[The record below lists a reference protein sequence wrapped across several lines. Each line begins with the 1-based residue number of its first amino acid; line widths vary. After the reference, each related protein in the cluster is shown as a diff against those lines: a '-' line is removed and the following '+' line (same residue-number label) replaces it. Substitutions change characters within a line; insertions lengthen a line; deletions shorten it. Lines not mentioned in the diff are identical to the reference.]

1 MKRGYFYWAVLF
13 LVFSIPG
20 FSYAQ
25 GKNASFK
32 VGVLYFENIIR
43 PEKVTPAQAALYT
56 VDPQYD
62 YLERAL
68 TDMLTTDLAAFP
80 QAQLLERARVE
91 KLLEEIKFGE
101 SGLVDEKTIQKRGL
115 AVEGDF
121 LIYGQLDKKK
131 GRLIVKTKVVDISKG
146 KIHSLKEVSGA
157 EEDVLVIAEGLKSA
171 VAGFLGLEQ
180 GPEINAFKMERG
192 GSLAVLPFYNNSKTN
207 KLGHLRQGLPAIFTD
222 KFIKLGRFV
231 IVERARIDS
240 VMQELGLQQSG
251 LIDEKTAVKIGK
263 LLGAKYLLLGMFIE
277 NHGVIRIDMRV
288 IETETGRA
296 AIPASI
302 TSENEEKL
310 FPAIEIFT
318 TGDFLSLR

>member
-1 MKRGYFYWAVLF
+1 MRNRYFGWAVLF
-13 LVFSIPG
+13 LIFFIPG
-20 FSYAQ
+20 FAYAQ
-25 GKNASFK
+25 GGKATFK

-43 PEKVTPAQAALYT
+43 PEKVTPAQAGLHT

-80 QAQLLERARVE
+80 QAQLLERARIE

-101 SGLVDEKTIQKRGL
+101 SGLVDEKTIPKRGL

-131 GRLIVKTKVVDISKG
+131 GKLIVKTKIIDISKG

-157 EEDVLVIAEGLKSA
+157 EEDVLMIAEGLKST
-171 VAGFLGLEQ
+171 VADFLGLEQ
-180 GPEINAFKMERG
+180 GTGINAFKPERE
-192 GSLAVLPFYNNSKTN
+192 GSLAVLPFYNNSKTD
-207 KLGHLRQGLPAIFTD
+207 KLGHLRQGLPAIFIN
-222 KFIKLGRFV
+222 KLIKLGRFT
-231 IVERARIDS
+231 IVERARINS

-277 NHGVIRIDMRV
+277 NQGIIRIDIRV

-296 AIPASI
+296 PILASI
-302 TSENEEKL
+302 TSENEDKL
-310 FPAIEIFT
+310 FSAIEIFT

>member
-1 MKRGYFYWAVLF
+1 MKSRYFCCAVLS
-13 LVFSIPG
+13 LVFFIPG
-20 FSYAQ
+20 FVYAQ
-25 GKNASFK
+25 GEKATFK

-43 PEKVTPAQAALYT
+43 PEKVTPGQAGLHT

-80 QAQLLERARVE
+80 QAQLLERARIE

-121 LIYGQLDKKK
+121 LIYGRLDKKK
-131 GRLIVKTKVVDISKG
+131 GRLIVKTKIVDIAKG
-146 KIHSLKEVSGA
+146 KIHALKEVSGT
-157 EEDVLVIAEGLKSA
+157 EENVLMIVESLKSA
-171 VAGFLGLEQ
+171 VADFLGLEQ
-180 GPEINAFKMERG
+180 GTGINAFKMERE
-192 GSLAVLPFYNNSKTN
+192 GSLAILPFYNNSKTN
-207 KLGHLRQGLPAIFTD
+207 KLGHLRQGLPVIFMD
-222 KFIKLGRFV
+222 KFIKLGRFT
-231 IVERARIDS
+231 IVERAIIDS

-277 NHGVIRIDMRV
+277 NHGIIRIDMRV

-310 FPAIEIFT
+310 FSVIEIFT
-318 TGDFLSLR
+318 TRDFLPLQ